1 MKPREEIIG
10 HRIILQ
16 RPEKTFH
23 QAQISLAEIK
33 ESMAELKPWLDWA
46 EDDYGVEEAYEYLLL
61 CDSGWISGK
70 EFDFAL
76 KNSAGDF
83 MGMIS
88 ALNINENAKSMEI
101 GYWISSRFCGKGYM
115 QEAVSL
121 LEKEFFEQ
129 GINRIVIKTDI
140 LNVKSANVAQRCG
153 YILEGVLRQESFSK
167 NEQRYRDINVF
178 SKLRKS

>member
-61 CDSGWISGK
+61 CDSGWIS
-70 EFDFAL
+70 
-76 KNSAGDF
+76 
-83 MGMIS
+83 
-88 ALNINENAKSMEI
+88 
-101 GYWISSRFCGKGYM
+101 
-115 QEAVSL
+115 
-121 LEKEFFEQ
+121 
-129 GINRIVIKTDI
+129 
-140 LNVKSANVAQRCG
+140 
-153 YILEGVLRQESFSK
+153 
-167 NEQRYRDINVF
+167 
-178 SKLRKS
+178 

>member
-1 MKPREEIIG
+1 MKPREEIIS

-129 GINRIVIKTDI
+129 GIN
-140 LNVKSANVAQRCG
+140 
-153 YILEGVLRQESFSK
+153 
-167 NEQRYRDINVF
+167 EQRYRDINVF